1 MRQAKPR
8 SRTPTHLPCCSAPLN
23 SATAS
28 RRCLFPA
35 LSAATHLRVGRKPR
49 LRPCGSVNKCAHIAR
64 YGSRRRRPPAPAG
77 LERRGRRLL
86 ARRRR
91 WRAAT
96 TRARHGRRRP
106 TARGSRGRRRCAL
119 ERAIWCREK
128 DGVRGIKRRA
138 PGSRTRGVRNSGCRP
153 RRPLA
158 RGHSHCPLK
167 QSLAPAY
174 PCRSCSCRQAGF
186 LRLESPWAPRQ
197 QAGQPA
203 AGWSTPP
210 PGP

>member
-1 MRQAKPR
+1 MESAGLLAVWSRAKKAPSFCPVSPVGIFQQEEGGRGTLSAGDQMRQAKPR

-91 WRAAT
+91 WE
-96 TRARHGRRRP
+96 
-106 TARGSRGRRRCAL
+106 C
-119 ERAIWCREK
+119 
-128 DGVRGIKRRA
+128 
-138 PGSRTRGVRNSGCRP
+138 
-153 RRPLA
+153 
-158 RGHSHCPLK
+158 
-167 QSLAPAY
+167 
-174 PCRSCSCRQAGF
+174 
-186 LRLESPWAPRQ
+186 RLEASGSVRTSGQSVGGVLVTPAPFSPNGRSRVPSRN
-197 QAGQPA
+197 
-203 AGWSTPP
+203 
-210 PGP
+210 GP